1 MTRCLLLCS
10 DVDDDFLIF
19 AGSGNVKLGRAI
31 ATYLGREP
39 GHSEVLRFSEGNLFV
54 RVLQNVRG
62 RDVFVVQGTG
72 FPANDNFVELLFWLD
87 AFKRSSA
94 ASVTAVIPYFS
105 YAKGDK
111 KDEPRVSIRG
121 RVCADAIQAAG
132 ADRVVTLD
140 LHASQVQGFFRV
152 PVDDLYAMP
161 LLCDAIAAKGLR
173 DVVVVAPDAGALK
186 RARRWAGRLD
196 VPTAVADKR
205 RVDHSESA
213 EVVQLIGSV
222 AGRTAVLV
230 DDFTISAGTLV
241 AAAEVLVEQGA
252 TAVYAAVTH
261 GLLTPQSAQRL
272 QDSPIEQLLITDS
285 VETQPTELPAKVEVI
300 SVASLFGEAIQR
312 IANRESISVLFS

>member
-1 MTRCLLLCS
+1 
-10 DVDDDFLIF
+10 VDDDFLIF
-19 AGSGNVKLGRAI
+19 AGSGNAKLGHAI
-31 ATYLGREP
+31 AAYLGREL
-39 GHSEVLRFSEGNLFV
+39 GQSEVLRFSEGNLFV

-62 RDVFVVQGTG
+62 RHVFVVQGTG

-140 LHASQVQGFFRV
+140 LHASQVQGFFQV
-152 PVDDLYAMP
+152 PTDDLYAMP
-161 LLCDAIAAKGLR
+161 LLCEAISAMALP

-205 RVDHSESA
+205 RIDHSEAA

-222 AGRTAVLV
+222 AGRTAVIV
-230 DDFTISAGTLV
+230 DDFTSSGGTLV
-241 AAAEVLVEQGA
+241 AAADHQLEHGA
-252 TAVYAAVTH
+252 TAVYAAVTN
-261 GLLTPQSAQRL
+261 GLLTPASVQRL
-272 QDSPIEQLLITDS
+272 ADSPIEQLLITDS
-285 VETQPTELPAKVEVI
+285 VETQPTELPEKVRVI

-312 IANRESISVLFS
+312 IADGESISVLFS